1 MSGVGIC
8 KPKRK
13 CTFNENIIIYETY
26 APDEYDRHCI
36 DSILYQKIYNR
47 VTDSEWKTLMKD
59 LDIYKSQEMII
70 HISNINNVYNLL

>member
-1 MSGVGIC
+1 MLGVG

-47 VTDSEWKTLMKD
+47 VTDSEWKILMKD

>member
-1 MSGVGIC
+1 MLGVG

-59 LDIYKSQEMII
+59 LDIYKSQEMVI

>member
-1 MSGVGIC
+1 MSGVGIG

-59 LDIYKSQEMII
+59 LDIYKSQEMVI